1 MKIIINDREIEIE
14 QSCDVASAL
23 AIYGLQEKIFA
34 LAVNGNVI
42 PRSRYTSVKLKEA
55 DKVDILIPMQ
65 GG

>member
-1 MKIIINDREIEIE
+1 MKITINNREIELE

-34 LAVNGNVI
+34 LAVNGCVI
-42 PRSRYTSVKLKEA
+42 SRSDYASTILKEA
-55 DKVDILIPMQ
+55 DQIDILIPMQ

>member
-1 MKIIINDREIEIE
+1 MKITINNRVIELE

-34 LAVNGNVI
+34 LAINGRVI
-42 PRSRYTSVKLKEA
+42 SRSDYASTILKEA
-55 DKVDILIPMQ
+55 DQIDILIPMQ